1 MISSIHA
8 WKVPWTEEPGQLQS
22 MGSQSQTGLSD
33 LKKNVNYLLISF
45 GTQMYNIFLQC
56 EIFIPNKNYGFKV
69 LVNFY
74 FNICFLSFEKINI

>member
-1 MISSIHA
+1 MDRGA
-8 WKVPWTEEPGQLQS
+8 WSATVHGVAESDMTER
-22 MGSQSQTGLSD
+22 

-56 EIFIPNKNYGFKV
+56 ENKNYGFKV